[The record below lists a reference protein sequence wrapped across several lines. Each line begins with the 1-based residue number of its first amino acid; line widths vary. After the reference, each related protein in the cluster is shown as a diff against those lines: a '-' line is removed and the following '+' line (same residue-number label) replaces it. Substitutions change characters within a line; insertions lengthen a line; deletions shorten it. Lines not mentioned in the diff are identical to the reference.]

1 MASYVQAP
9 MTVKADA
16 LSQWA
21 DAVLENADSI
31 SDDAESATIMLNGVK
46 VRVEFDRAK
55 YASPREEAA
64 AAADMAKKL
73 YRQQNKVDTLRHQND
88 GVEAA
93 LNGWRKRVRI
103 AAARGEA
110 AAMEVLRGK
119 LLKSSKRLGLRRA
132 VLASFDEHKE
142 DLGI

>member
-110 AAMEVLRGK
+110 VLRRVRVDVVGPGR
-119 LLKSSKRLGLRRA
+119 SAKRERHGVA
-132 VLASFDEHKE
+132 NVGYSDLAAC
-142 DLGI
+142 